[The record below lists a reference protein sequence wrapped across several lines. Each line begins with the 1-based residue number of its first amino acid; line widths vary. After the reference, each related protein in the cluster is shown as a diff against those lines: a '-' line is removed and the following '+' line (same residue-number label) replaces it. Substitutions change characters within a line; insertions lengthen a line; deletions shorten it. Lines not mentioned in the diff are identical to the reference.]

1 MQPSDLVK
9 YGLIPE
15 FVGRVPIVVG
25 LNALDETALIK
36 ILTEP
41 KNALVKQYK
50 KQFEFDGVTLEFE
63 SDALR
68 AVAAKAIELK
78 TGARGLRAIME
89 DALLDLMYEIPSDK
103 SIEQVIVTKDA
114 IEKKQPPTI
123 VRGVKPSEEEIIQ
136 AFESAGEKISC

>member
-1 MQPSDLVK
+1 
-9 YGLIPE
+9 
-15 FVGRVPIVVG
+15 
-25 LNALDETALIK
+25 
-36 ILTEP
+36 
-41 KNALVKQYK
+41 
-50 KQFEFDGVTLEFE
+50 
-63 SDALR
+63 
-68 AVAAKAIELK
+68 
-78 TGARGLRAIME
+78 ME